1 MGVKSWITNCC
12 VIFGGP
18 CGYIQY
24 KQKLNLVSL
33 FSSCP
38 SLLERGRKG
47 KGGGGGANKRPYET
61 VCDSGFSQLFHLQ
74 IKHFL
79 IPIHDNGW
87 DSLRTQTYFQSS
99 LLFILKVNWVGR
111 NAPQLKIR
119 LGSQARGSTYIW
131 RFILEAY
138 YRLGWIKETRC
149 FFYSL
154 DVPDPIAL
162 YPLNAAY
169 TSSDMMGN
177 QPAGTTSNVQY
188 AEGPDGTSQGSYQ
201 FWGVSNSYIELPN
214 NGGLDT
220 QYSMTMCMWV
230 FPEDQDGPLFNYRP
244 SGSWATHL
252 FLAGDGKFFC
262 RFTKRN
268 DVMMDSLVSPSAL
281 NTGQWSYVG
290 CSYDYSTGLARA
302 WVGETEV
309 RTRYLEITS
318 LSTAYNVRLGVK
330 IDDSRYFRGRIARVQ
345 VYNIALNLGQF
356 TAVKF
361 RGAS

>member
-1 MGVKSWITNCC
+1 SDINECYSNPCLNGGTCVDGVNSFHCNCIAYFIGARC
-12 VIFGGP
+12 ETIGWFAFRNVAT
-18 CGYIQY
+18 
-24 KQKLNLVSL
+24 KTSV
-33 FSSCP
+33 
-38 SLLERGRKG
+38 LE
-47 KGGGGGANKRPYET
+47 KRSDDVTKTKYVT
-61 VCDSGFSQLFHLQ
+61 
-74 IKHFL
+74 
-79 IPIHDNGW
+79 
-87 DSLRTQTYFQSS
+87 LR
-99 LLFILKVNWVGR
+99 
-111 NAPQLKIR
+111 
-119 LGSQARGSTYIW
+119 
-131 RFILEAY
+131 
-138 YRLGWIKETRC
+138 ETRC

>member
-1 MGVKSWITNCC
+1 M
-12 VIFGGP
+12 
-18 CGYIQY
+18 
-24 KQKLNLVSL
+24 
-33 FSSCP
+33 
-38 SLLERGRKG
+38 E
-47 KGGGGGANKRPYET
+47 ET
-61 VCDSGFSQLFHLQ
+61 LCL
-74 IKHFL
+74 
-79 IPIHDNGW
+79 
-87 DSLRTQTYFQSS
+87 
-99 LLFILKVNWVGR
+99 
-111 NAPQLKIR
+111 
-119 LGSQARGSTYIW
+119 
-131 RFILEAY
+131 
-138 YRLGWIKETRC
+138 
-149 FFYSL
+149 FYSP

-188 AEGPDGTSQGSYQ
+188 AEGPGGTSQGSCQ

-230 FPEDQDGPLFNYRP
+230 YPEGQDGPLFNYRP

-252 FLAGDGKFFC
+252 FLAGNGKFFC

-268 DVMMDSLVSPSAL
+268 DVMMTALVSPSAL

-290 CSYDYSTGLARA
+290 CSYDYSTGLASA

-309 RTRYLEITS
+309 GTRYLEITS

-330 IDDSRYFRGRIARVQ
+330 IDDGRYFRGRIARVQ

-361 RGAS
+361 RGVS

>member
-1 MGVKSWITNCC
+1 
-12 VIFGGP
+12 
-18 CGYIQY
+18 
-24 KQKLNLVSL
+24 
-33 FSSCP
+33 
-38 SLLERGRKG
+38 
-47 KGGGGGANKRPYET
+47 
-61 VCDSGFSQLFHLQ
+61 
-74 IKHFL
+74 
-79 IPIHDNGW
+79 
-87 DSLRTQTYFQSS
+87 
-99 LLFILKVNWVGR
+99 
-111 NAPQLKIR
+111 
-119 LGSQARGSTYIW
+119 
-131 RFILEAY
+131 
-138 YRLGWIKETRC
+138 
-149 FFYSL
+149 
-154 DVPDPIAL
+154 
-162 YPLNAAY
+162 
-169 TSSDMMGN
+169 MMGN

-188 AEGPDGTSQGSYQ
+188 AGGPDGTSQGSYQ
-201 FWGVSNSYIELPN
+201 FWGHSNSYIELPN

-220 QYSMTMCMWV
+220 QYSMTMWMWV
-230 FPEDQDGPLFNYRP
+230 FPEGQDGPLFNYRP

-268 DVMMDSLVSPSAL
+268 DVMMDALVSPSAL

-302 WVGETEV
+302 WVGEREV
-309 RTRYLEITS
+309 STRYLEITS